1 MLSDIDSNK
10 KIKTKNNSN
19 IHKNYHYLYNI
30 NLSDED
36 IIEEKIDEYYSF
48 KESPIFDFEN
58 YLSNEVE
65 NIYLKMSPLELF
77 MLMFDEY
84 ITKIVEYTKLFA
96 YNRYNS
102 NNVNINKEEIY
113 IYLYIYIFLSVYKY
127 PELEMIWEEND
138 SITTIIPSLL
148 SRKRFREIN
157 KYISISKNFDIYTKN
172 NFSNN
177 DNKLLKINEFIEYMN
192 N

>member
-1 MLSDIDSNK
+1 MDIEEGININNKLEDIYDNESDSFTPDDINDELENNNIIIESEICSKSIPNKIMLSDIDFNK
-10 KIKTKNNSN
+10 KVKTKNNSN
-19 IHKNYHYLYNI
+19 IHKNYYYLYNKH
-30 NLSDED
+30 LSDED

-84 ITKIVEYTKLFA
+84 ITKIVEYTKSFA

-102 NNVNINKEEIY
+102 NSVNINKEEIY
-113 IYLYIYIFLSVYKY
+113 IYIYIF
-127 PELEMIWEEND
+127 
-138 SITTIIPSLL
+138 
-148 SRKRFREIN
+148 FFF
-157 KYISISKNFDIYTKN
+157 ISI
-172 NFSNN
+172 
-177 DNKLLKINEFIEYMN
+177 
-192 N
+192 

>member
-1 MLSDIDSNK
+1 
-10 KIKTKNNSN
+10 
-19 IHKNYHYLYNI
+19 
-30 NLSDED
+30 
-36 IIEEKIDEYYSF
+36 
-48 KESPIFDFEN
+48 
-58 YLSNEVE
+58 
-65 NIYLKMSPLELF
+65 MSPLELF

-84 ITKIVEYTKLFA
+84 ITKIAEYIKLFA

-102 NNVNINKEEIY
+102 NNVNINKEEIF

-138 SITTIIPSLL
+138 YITTIIPSLL

-172 NFSNN
+172 NFSNK
-177 DNKLLKINEFIEYMN
+177 DNKLLKINEFIEYINKKWKIIYPYTKYITIDESICSYRGVLCFRQYMKDKHKKYGIKFFSKASSHN
-192 N
+192 GYIYHSIPYTGK